1 MPLKHSI
8 NYDIAV
14 QKISKGQA
22 GRTLCN
28 LSKIPSSSSIG
39 SIKKAIQNK
48 SGMSTARI
56 SIRLG
61 LGKEFKN
68 IKDEALLEELHDF
81 KQNAQGPKAEIYVK
95 DLGPQIAWKTVF
107 LTEYGGPLALYLIF
121 YFRLIPQIYGL
132 GTEAFG
138 IPAGASNPTVK
149 LAMICHTLH
158 YAKRELETLFIHRFS
173 NGTMPLR
180 NIFKNSAYYWG
191 FGAALG
197 YYVNHPLY
205 TAPPDSQV
213 TFWMYCWAI
222 MELGNLSIHIALRN
236 LRPPGTKIRRIP
248 MPNSNPFTWL
258 FNFTSCPNYTYEIAG
273 WICFTFMTNCFMSG
287 VFTFVGFMQM
297 MVWAQGKR
305 RNYIKEFGDKYPKKR
320 TALVPF
326 LI

>member
-14 QKISKGQA
+14 HKISKGSA
-22 GRTLCN
+22 GKTLCN

-48 SGMSTARI
+48 AGMSTARI

-81 KQNAQGPKAEIYVK
+81 KQNAQGPKAELFVK

-107 LTEYGGPLALYLIF
+107 LTEYGGPLVLYLIF

-132 GTEAFG
+132 GAEAFG
-138 IPAGASNPTVK
+138 VAAGANNSTVK

-191 FGAALG
+191 FGAVLG

-205 TAPPDSQV
+205 TAPPTSQT
-213 TFWMYCWAI
+213 TFWMYAWAF
-222 MELGNLSIHIALRN
+222 MELGNFSIHVALRN

-248 MPNSNPFTWL
+248 MPSSNPFTWL

-273 WICFTFMTNCFMSG
+273 WICFTLMTNCFMSG